1 MVNGQRFSQ
10 NTANCYF
17 KVPILTFALNGLMD
31 FSQHLVF
38 SFICS
43 LNVCVCVMVS
53 GKYCLKWQQEC
64 ITRLKLG
71 VFTPDNTPLLR
82 F

>member
-10 NTANCYF
+10 NTANGYF
-17 KVPILTFALNGLMD
+17 KVPILTFALNGLMG

-43 LNVCVCVMVS
+43 LNVRVCVCNGVRKVLFKMVAGMYYQVKAWS
-53 GKYCLKWQQEC
+53 FH
-64 ITRLKLG
+64 T
-71 VFTPDNTPLLR
+71 
-82 F
+82 